1 VIAAQGLELEE
12 MGIEEA
18 AEGLARQAASEAL
31 AERSEQLA
39 VAGALLGIEGV
50 AEVETV
56 LEEADLAR
64 EIGMAGVTDI
74 AEGTALLGAA
84 HTAKSG
90 K

>member
-1 VIAAQGLELEE
+1 MVSNYAKGVELEE
-12 MGIEEA
+12 MDIQEA

-39 VAGALLGIEGV
+39 VAGAVAGV
-50 AEVETV
+50 AEVETA

-64 EIGMAGVTDI
+64 EIAMAGVTDI
-74 AEGTALLGAA
+74 AEGAALLGAA
-84 HTAKSG
+84 ESATSG